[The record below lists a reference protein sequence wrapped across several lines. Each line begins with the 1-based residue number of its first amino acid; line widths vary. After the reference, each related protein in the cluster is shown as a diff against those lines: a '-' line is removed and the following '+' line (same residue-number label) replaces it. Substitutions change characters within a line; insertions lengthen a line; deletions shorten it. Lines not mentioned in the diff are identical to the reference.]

1 MTVQTNRGI
10 ALAAIKILSMLLVGS
25 IAVRAA
31 PRAGFATISSRY
43 TVRPFLA
50 RADAVDGDDLEKLA
64 GALSASFTVPQL
76 KEKLRARSLPVGG
89 KKAALI
95 ARLLAVVPD
104 GATADGAA
112 PPPPDVAPGGS
123 APSSTPFPSVPLLP
137 TDAIVI
143 EACKS

>member
-1 MTVQTNRGI
+1 MTVQESRGI
-10 ALAAIKILSMLLVGS
+10 SLTAVKVISMLLVGS

-31 PRAGFATISSRY
+31 PRAGFATISPRPRN

-76 KEKLRARSLPVGG
+76 KDKLRARGLPVGG

-104 GATADGAA
+104 GTAANGA
-112 PPPPDVAPGGS
+112 PPPPRDDAPGD
-123 APSSTPFPSVPLLP
+123 PFPSVPLLP
-137 TDAIVI
+137 PDAIVI